1 MSLSAICAIVLV
13 LLNFNS
19 SLGHAFP
26 NEHVVLFYLQSW
38 AGLSHATCGVLAVS
52 CLNSIPALLSFRYR
66 VLVSFF
72 SRLFLHLW
80 VSLRHDEWKSN
91 PCWIVLPRWKI
102 LHCIRNLNF
111 HLLASPTW
119 VQKINRI
126 LWLHF
131 TLLSFQK
138 KMTNQRTSDENKEKS
153 SSEVNQSESSPVV
166 SNFQGSSIYVFNSGV
181 LGDKRLLNVSN
192 KI

>member
-38 AGLSHATCGVLAVS
+38 AGLSHVTCGVLAVS

-91 PCWIVLPRWKI
+91 PCWIVLPRWKR

-119 VQKINRI
+119 IQKINRI

-131 TLLSFQK
+131 TLLSFK
-138 KMTNQRTSDENKEKS
+138 KKWQTKEPQMKTKKNHLVKSINQ
-153 SSEVNQSESSPVV
+153 NQALLSQT
-166 SNFQGSSIYVFNSGV
+166 FKGV
-181 LGDKRLLNVSN
+181 QYTFLIVGYLAIKGC
-192 KI
+192 